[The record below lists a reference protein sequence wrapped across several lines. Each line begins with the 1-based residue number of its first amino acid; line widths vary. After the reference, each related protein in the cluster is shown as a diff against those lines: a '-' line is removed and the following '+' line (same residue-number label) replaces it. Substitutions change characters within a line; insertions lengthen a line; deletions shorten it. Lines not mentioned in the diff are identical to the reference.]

1 MNEERII
8 PTEISPE
15 MICSIA
21 NLAALGVD
29 GIEKTYMSLKNVM
42 IDAITRST
50 IAKGIRVEEK
60 EEGYVIDVYVITDR
74 NVVIP
79 EVCRTAQIKVK
90 DSVEIMTGKPVI
102 AVNIYVEG
110 SGKY

>member
-1 MNEERII
+1 MIDQKII
-8 PTEISPE
+8 PTEVSPE

-29 GIEKTYMSLKNVM
+29 GIEKTYMSLKNLM
-42 IDAITRST
+42 IDAVTRST
-50 IAKGIRVEEK
+50 IAKGVRVEENDD
-60 EEGYVIDVYVITDR
+60 GYMIDVYVITDR
-74 NVVIP
+74 NVIIP
-79 EVCRTAQIKVK
+79 NVCRTAQIKVK
-90 DSVEIMTGKPVI
+90 DSVEIISGKPVS